1 MTQIKLHLRD
11 VSLRRWMFDLTSRL
25 DLIQN
30 RLLNNMKLMISN
42 NTPASTI
49 WKYMVYQR
57 KQRKT

>member
-11 VSLRRWMFDLTSRL
+11 VSVRRWMFDLTSRL

-49 WKYMVYQR
+49 WKYMV
-57 KQRKT
+57 